1 MKRVKVAVV
10 GATGLVG
17 EYILKLLEE
26 RKFPVSELRLY
37 ASEKSSGK
45 KISWKR
51 RKLTVENI
59 EDIKDFS
66 PHLTFFATSS
76 EVSKEYVPQLL
87 GKGSFVIDKS
97 RAFRMS
103 KEVPLVVPEVNSKLM
118 NKNTRLVASPNCT
131 TIQLV
136 MTIAPIL
143 KVYNITKLIAT
154 TMQSVSGAGKKA
166 LDELQSG
173 KAELDIVPVIGEI
186 VNHGYCEEERAIY
199 CETRKILQR
208 MIRMAVTTVRVPVEH
223 SHSISL
229 WLKLLGRIE
238 IGKLINSFNSFPGVK
253 FMREEIP
260 TNKMAAGKDE
270 VFIARLRK
278 DPRDPRAILLYSVC
292 DNLRKGAA
300 TNALQIAETALKKEL
315 LR

>member
-103 KEVPLVVPEVNSKLM
+103 KEVPLVV
-118 NKNTRLVASPNCT
+118 AG
-131 TIQLV
+131 
-136 MTIAPIL
+136 
-143 KVYNITKLIAT
+143 
-154 TMQSVSGAGKKA
+154 GAGPNHACMIA
-166 LDELQSG
+166 LEL
-173 KAELDIVPVIGEI
+173 
-186 VNHGYCEEERAIY
+186 
-199 CETRKILQR
+199 
-208 MIRMAVTTVRVPVEH
+208 
-223 SHSISL
+223 
-229 WLKLLGRIE
+229 
-238 IGKLINSFNSFPGVK
+238 
-253 FMREEIP
+253 EIP
-260 TNKMAAGKDE
+260 VMVIPKESSIFCAAGMLMSDLKHDF
-270 VFIARLRK
+270 VRTY
-278 DPRDPRAILLYSVC
+278 PVLLLDADV
-292 DNLRKGAA
+292 NKF
-300 TNALQIAETALKKEL
+300 
-315 LR
+315 